1 MKKENDCFEVERLK
15 KEIRKLQIPKEYFNF
30 DLEKINDHDISM
42 IMSIRKDAAKTT
54 QALIIGLILHKLYD
68 YETEYF
74 RIDTDQTTGPNIDN
88 IYDVIVKFG
97 YIKKIFGD
105 EYNGIEFKNQSK
117 RFYLV
122 KKDDEGNVLIK
133 DKRPCC
139 LIHSLEQYKRMK
151 SVYNNV
157 NGNWFVVDEIF
168 DTSRQTTNQMIELA
182 NQISTVTR
190 DRPEA
195 RVLMLGNNLNKYS
208 FWFEEFGISEE
219 IDTLNFGGYIDKT
232 TIYGTTLYITLLD
245 PSRRKKDDV
254 LKRKIRF
261 YGIDNPK
268 MAAFNGLQAFAGNQW
283 QHLED
288 IKMLDPDHLIYDR
301 IYINHRNRWIKICL
315 YDSGN
320 QLFVYLHFAKKP
332 KYNDNI
338 ILQAN
343 PDLADANLCLY
354 GFGEESRNEKIRKK
368 LLQIKDL
375 RRQNLWFYSSN
386 SVGDIV
392 QDYLMTIR

>member
-1 MKKENDCFEVERLK
+1 MKNENDCFDVEKVK
-15 KEIRKLQIPKEYFNF
+15 KEIRKLQIPKEFFNF
-30 DLEKINDHDISM
+30 DLEKINNHDISM
-42 IMSIRKDAAKTT
+42 IMSIRKDAGKTT
-54 QALIIGLILHKLYD
+54 QALLIGLILHKLYN
-68 YETEYF
+68 YEIEYF
-74 RIDTDQTTGPNIDN
+74 RIDTDQTTGPNVDN
-88 IYDVIVKFG
+88 IFDVIVKFG
-97 YIKKIFGD
+97 YIKKIFND
-105 EYNGIEFKNQSK
+105 EYNGVEFKNQSK

-122 KKDDEGNVLIK
+122 KKDDEGNILIK

-157 NGNWFVVDEIF
+157 NGNWFIVDEIF

-195 RVLMLGNNLNKYS
+195 RVVMLGNNLNKYS

-219 IDTLNFGGYIDKT
+219 IDTLNFGGFIDKT

-245 PSRRKKDDV
+245 PSKAKKADV

-288 IKMLDPDHLIYDR
+288 ITILKPDNLVFDR
-301 IYINHRNRWIKICL
+301 LYINHRNRWIKIRL
-315 YDSGN
+315 YKSNN
-320 QLFVYLHFAKKP
+320 QIFAYLHFAREP
-332 KYNDNI
+332 RYDDNI
-338 ILQAN
+338 ILQNN
-343 PDLADANLCLY
+343 PMLTNDNLCLY
-354 GFGEESRNEKIRKK
+354 GFGESAKNEKIRKH
-368 LLQIKDL
+368 LMQIKDL
-375 RRQNLWFYSSN
+375 RKQNLWFYASN
-386 SVGDIV
+386 SVGDIIE
-392 QDYLMTIR
+392 DYLMSVR